1 MTLWRLEWLRLVR
14 TRRLV
19 ALAGVFA
26 FFGMVG
32 PLTARYLPEII
43 DRFGGDIEVVVPDPS
58 PVDGIAQ
65 FSSNAIQIGLLVAV
79 VVAAGALTLDAIPE
93 MAVFLR
99 TRVRSSGRLLAPR
112 LTVVFAAVA
121 AAYLLGVAVA
131 WYETVVLLG
140 ALPAGGLLLGA
151 LLAVLYLAFAVA
163 VVAVAG
169 SRARGVLG
177 AVLVS
182 LLVLLVMPLAGIA
195 DAVGRWLPSHL
206 VGAQTALVADGSAG
220 DYLGAAVVTVLATA
234 ALVAVAVRLTGSREI

>member
-1 MTLWRLEWLRLVR
+1 MSLWRLEWLRLIR

-19 ALAGVFA
+19 ALVGVFA

-79 VVAAGALTLDAIPE
+79 VVAAGALALDAIPE

-99 TRVRSSGRLLAPR
+99 TRVRSSARLLAPR
-112 LTVVFAAVA
+112 LTVVFGAIA

-131 WYETVVLLG
+131 WYETAVLLG

-151 LLAVLYLAFAVA
+151 LLGVLYLAFAVA

-169 SRARGVLG
+169 SRAGGVLG
-177 AVLVS
+177 AVMVS
-182 LLVLLVMPLAGIA
+182 LVVLLAMPVLGID

-206 VGAQTALVADGSAG
+206 VGAQTALVAGGSAG
-220 DYLGAAVVTVLATA
+220 DYLGSAVVTVVAIT
-234 ALVAVAVRLTGSREI
+234 ALVAAAVRLAGSREI